1 MTVIDKIQ
9 KFCAYQDRS
18 EFEVRQ
24 KLKTFPI
31 SEMEQNQIMA
41 QLVLDKFIDDY
52 RFALSYI
59 NGKMNT
65 KGWGMIKIK
74 NGLFQKGIS
83 PEIMEDVFKEIDQ
96 EKFTVNLQKEIEKWK
111 RSNTLTYETTPK
123 LIRLLLSKGFTY
135 NEIIK
140 EIQ

>member
-18 EFEVRQ
+18 EFEVRK
-24 KLKTFPI
+24 KLKTFPLS
-31 SEMEQNQIMA
+31 SEEEAQIMEQLIYE
-41 QLVLDKFIDDY
+41 KFIDDQ
-52 RFALSYI
+52 RFAYSFV

-65 KGWGMIKIK
+65 KGWGVLKIK

-83 PEIMEDVFKEIDQ
+83 QQIIEDTLKEID
-96 EKFTVNLQKEIEKWK
+96 EHKFEQNLLKEIEKWK
-111 RSNTLTYETTPK
+111 RSHPLSIESKPK

-135 NEIIK
+135 HEIMNNLK
-140 EIQ
+140 